1 MGKVCLFVICMYCS
15 IHHLSAQQ
23 EEQQTQPVQQPL
35 VTQDDILGNMNVDY
49 AKIKLPPLSVLYEN
63 ARSTPSIEILEKEKQ
78 LQKKLLAKEK
88 RSWMSLFNAFGNVSH
103 GIADNIGSSV

>member
-35 VTQDDILGNMNVDY
+35 VTQDDILGNMNVD
-49 AKIKLPPLSVLYEN
+49 LSL
-63 ARSTPSIEILEKEKQ
+63 IHI
-78 LQKKLLAKEK
+78 
-88 RSWMSLFNAFGNVSH
+88 
-103 GIADNIGSSV
+103 

>member
-63 ARSTPSIEILEKEKQ
+63 ARSTPSLQILEKEKQ
-78 LQKKLLAKEK
+78 KVYEA
-88 RSWMSLFNAFGNVSH
+88 LFMDDIH
-103 GIADNIGSSV
+103 GGWHLYANWL